1 MLTFLF
7 RGLRLMKFIKI
18 RNSIWSYVWCVVFEE
33 IENNDSYLLNLQNFI
48 EARYLLEQMIF
59 SHRTNYQII
68 ILQTLLAS
76 ILQKIAF
83 LLSNM
88 YSSRCLNKFVDK
100 LSCQIL
106 RRAAKIGYVSDILY
120 LAVYYYKSFQYRE
133 ALSIIKLAKVKL
145 AKPYIM
151 YLGKPRELC

>member
-1 MLTFLF
+1 
-7 RGLRLMKFIKI
+7 MKFIKI

-120 LAVYYYKSFQYRE
+120 LAIYYYKSFQYRE

>member
-1 MLTFLF
+1 
-7 RGLRLMKFIKI
+7 
-18 RNSIWSYVWCVVFEE
+18 
-33 IENNDSYLLNLQNFI
+33 
-48 EARYLLEQMIF
+48 MIF
-59 SHRTNYQII
+59 SHRSNY
-68 ILQTLLAS
+68 QTLLAS

-88 YSSRCLNKFVDK
+88 YSSTCLNKFVDK

-120 LAVYYYKSFQYRE
+120 LAIYYYKSFQYRE